1 MGNSRSVIITGAANG
16 IGRAIAL
23 EMANSGWQ
31 VILADIDADGVREL
45 ASSIQACATSPGAAT
60 AVVLDVSS
68 EDAVTGYFANLRESG
83 TVPLALVNNAGVQ
96 TWSSLLDLSLADWN
110 RTLAVNLTG
119 CFLMTREFALL
130 LKQQVSVNSGI
141 RGDIV
146 NIGSGCNKLAF
157 PNLVDYTASKG
168 GIEMFTKS
176 AALELG
182 SLGICVNCIAPG
194 AIETERTATETGDYA
209 SNWAALTP
217 RQRVGQVADVAKA
230 VNMLLQQPTGFIT
243 GQTLAVDGGLFSAAT
258 WPREY

>member
-1 MGNSRSVIITGAANG
+1 MGNSRTVIITGAANG

-23 EMANSGWQ
+23 EMADDGWR
-31 VILADIDADGVREL
+31 VIVVDIDAEAAQEL
-45 ASSIQACATSPGAAT
+45 AGDIQSRAGSEGAAS
-60 AVVLDVSS
+60 AVSLDVSS
-68 EDAVTGYFANLRESG
+68 EGAVTGFFTGFRESG
-83 TVPLALVNNAGVQ
+83 TAPTALINNAGVQ
-96 TWSSLLDLSLADWN
+96 TWCSLLDLSLADWN

-119 CFLMTREFALL
+119 CFLMTREFARLV
-130 LKQQVSVNSGI
+130 KQQQSTGASQ
-141 RGDIV
+141 RADIV

-182 SLGICVNCIAPG
+182 PLGICVNCIAPG
-194 AIETERTATETGDYA
+194 AIETERTAAETGDYA
-209 SNWAALTP
+209 NTWAALTP
-217 RQRVGQVADVAKA
+217 LQRVGQVPDVAKA

-243 GQTLAVDGGLFSAAT
+243 GQTLAVDGGLFSAAA